1 MLCVGTCNALRR
13 QMQSFALAHAKLC
26 VSGCK
31 ALRWHMQSF
40 ALAHAKLCVG
50 RCNALRLRWAELP
63 HKNGDTFV
71 IQRRYPRKKNIII
84 SLVAGGVKLP
94 KACVFV
100 T

>member
-1 MLCVGTCNALRR
+1 MFASCNALRR
-13 QMQSFALAHAKLC
+13 QMQSFAWTDAKLC

-31 ALRWHMQSF
+31 ALRWHMQCF
-40 ALAHAKLCVG
+40 ALAHAMLCVG

>member
-1 MLCVGTCNALRR
+1 MEKHGEVIKPKDQEKLCVG
-13 QMQSFALAHAKLC
+13 
-26 VSGCK
+26 GCK
-31 ALRWHMQSF
+31 ALRSHMLCVDGCKALRERLQSF

-71 IQRRYPRKKNIII
+71 IQRRYPRKK
-84 SLVAGGVKLP
+84 
-94 KACVFV
+94 

>member
-1 MLCVGTCNALRR
+1 MWAN
-13 QMQSFALAHAKLC
+13 
-26 VSGCK
+26 
-31 ALRWHMQSF
+31 
-40 ALAHAKLCVG
+40 AKLCVG
-50 RCNALRLRWAELP
+50 RCNALRLIWAEL

>member
-1 MLCVGTCNALRR
+1 MRWRMQCFALAHAMLCVGTCNALRER
-13 QMQSFALAHAKLC
+13 L
-26 VSGCK
+26 
-31 ALRWHMQSF
+31 QSF